1 VGIHVCRGNRRGFW
15 QADAGY
21 EFMAEQLF
29 RRLRASFYFLEFD
42 SPRAGPLDALRL
54 MPDDK
59 TVVLGLVSTKSP
71 QPETQ
76 EMLRQ
81 RIDEAAKYVPLERL
95 GLSPQCGFSGNIGNT
110 VMTADEQMAKLRLVV
125 ETARS
130 IWDDA

>member
-1 VGIHVCRGNRRGFW
+1 
-15 QADAGY
+15 
-21 EFMAEQLF
+21 
-29 RRLRASFYFLEFD
+29 
-42 SPRAGPLDALRL
+42 

-71 QPETQ
+71 QLETK

-81 RIDEAAKYVPLERL
+81 RINEAAKYVPLARL

-130 IWDDA
+130 VWDDVIEGAIVAVAASSRTLAGHLVRPSETA